1 MAFLHIDYVKK
12 AYQYKDYEMFLLK
25 NSLRALALIA
35 VGVGLNASELSMA
48 TTTSTDNTGLL
59 DELAPIYK
67 KDTKVELKWVA
78 VGTGNALKLGENCDV
93 SVLFVHAPDK
103 EKQYVKD
110 GFGVDRTAV
119 MYNDFVVIGD
129 PSFKKEFEGK
139 NLKSV
144 FETIKNKKFKF
155 VSRGDKSGTH
165 SKELSVWK
173 SALGAAPEKE
183 SWYLQAGQ
191 GMLATIKIAEEQK
204 GLTLTDRGTFIK
216 YADVN
221 KGKPPLEI
229 AFEGDDVLK
238 NYYSVMAVS
247 PKNCPKTDYEGATKF
262 IKWITTDNT
271 QKFIGDFKLL
281 GKQLFTPDAKTR
293 KD

>member
-1 MAFLHIDYVKK
+1 MFLVKK
-12 AYQYKDYEMFLLK
+12 
-25 NSLRALALIA
+25 SLSAILALSA
-35 VGVGLNASELSMA
+35 VATLSQADVLKMA

-59 DELAPIYK
+59 DDLAPLYK
-67 KDTKVELKWVA
+67 KATGDELHWVA
-78 VGTGNALKLGENCDV
+78 VGTGNALKLGQNCDV

-110 GFGVDRTAV
+110 GYGVDRTPV
-119 MYNDFVVIGD
+119 MYNDFVIIGD
-129 PSFKKEFEGK
+129 PSLEGK
-139 NLKSV
+139 LKGKDLKGV
-144 FETIKNKKFKF
+144 FETIKNDKLKF

-173 SALGAAPEKE
+173 SAVGEVPDKN

-204 GLTLTDRGTFIK
+204 GLTLTDRGTYIK
-216 YADVN
+216 YSDTN
-221 KGKPPLEI
+221 KGNPPLKVL
-229 AFEGDDVLK
+229 FENDPVLF

-247 PKNCPKTDYEGATKF
+247 PKNCPKTDYKGATKF
-262 IKWITTDNT
+262 IKWVVSDES

-281 GKQLFTPDAKTR
+281 GQQLFTPDANTR